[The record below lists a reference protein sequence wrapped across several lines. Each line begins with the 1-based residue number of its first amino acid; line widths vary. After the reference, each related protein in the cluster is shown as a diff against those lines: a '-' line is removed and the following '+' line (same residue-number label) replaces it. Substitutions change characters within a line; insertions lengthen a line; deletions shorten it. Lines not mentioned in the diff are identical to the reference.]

1 MEPYD
6 YEEDQ
11 LSPIARLARTAK
23 KINNNL
29 GRIATA
35 FESIANA
42 LEALT
47 AGKNRPNLTPAEEA
61 IVAGE
66 SLGSPE
72 EKMTPKESEKNSDK
86 DRSSLQL
93 AKLTTKQ
100 LIELFKEYSVS
111 ADLFEI
117 YMEIARR
124 NRDGK
129 VTKEEREQINEL
141 LADPEKCKELLT
153 SQVEVLTT
161 KPTQEEPASTWGN
174 IPLSKIATNH
184 LLKLFEIAP
193 TPEDEHEFYLELMQR
208 KQEGKLTKKEDR
220 QFQKLL
226 LNSNDT
232 EYSAMSEND
241 PLPHW

>member
-23 KINNNL
+23 KINTNL
-29 GRIATA
+29 DRIATA
-35 FESIANA
+35 FESIANS
-42 LEALT
+42 LEVLVAS
-47 AGKNRPNLTPAEEA
+47 KNRPNLTPAEEA

-66 SLGSPE
+66 QVHE
-72 EKMTPKESEKNSDK
+72 EPDKKEPAPIKEEPVSDK
-86 DRSSLQL
+86 H
-93 AKLTTKQ
+93 
-100 LIELFKEYSVS
+100 
-111 ADLFEI
+111 
-117 YMEIARR
+117 
-124 NRDGK
+124 
-129 VTKEEREQINEL
+129 
-141 LADPEKCKELLT
+141 
-153 SQVEVLTT
+153 
-161 KPTQEEPASTWGN
+161 TWGN

-220 QFQKLL
+220 QFQKLI
-226 LNSNDT
+226 LNSNAT
-232 EYSAMSEND
+232 EESAMLEND